1 MQKKDPRFI
10 EMQISNLLDNPF
22 FLKKFHLLEKA
33 LQRELDRYKDSL
45 YYESLLYALKGGKRL
60 RPILLLLCSETIRE
74 PFKEPYSAAII
85 VELIHTVSL
94 VHDDMID
101 KDLYRRGMES
111 YHVKYG
117 EEQALLL
124 ADFVLS
130 LVLELSMRYAET
142 EIPYLT
148 SRTVRKMSEG
158 QLLEVKLKSKEKI
171 TWDEYFKIID
181 GKTASLFEL
190 SSRAGAILSTEDPF
204 LIKAISD
211 YGRNLGIT
219 YQLYDD
225 LRDWSKKEYVQK
237 LEVENKEEFLKK
249 KMEYYYNL
257 ACKAI
262 DVLPKSGSK
271 DLLLKFLEIT
281 LKT

>member
-1 MQKKDPRFI
+1 MLKKDPRFI
-10 EMQISNLLDNPF
+10 EMQIPNLLDNPI
-22 FLKKFHLLEKA
+22 FLKKFSLLEKA

-60 RPILLLLCSETIRE
+60 RPILLLLCSEIIGE
-74 PFKEPYSAAII
+74 PVKEPYSAAII

-101 KDLYRRGMES
+101 KDVYRRGMES

-130 LVLELSMRYAET
+130 LVLELSMRYADT
-142 EIPYLT
+142 EIPYLI

-158 QLLEVKLKSKEKI
+158 QLLEVKLRSKEKI

-190 SSRAGAILSTEDPF
+190 SSRAGAILTTEDPY

-211 YGRNLGIT
+211 FGRNLGIL
-219 YQLYDD
+219 YQIYDD

-237 LEVENKEEFLKK
+237 LEVENKNEFLKK
-249 KMEYYYNL
+249 KMEHYHNL
-257 ACKAI
+257 AYKSLNL
-262 DVLPKSGSK
+262 LPESVSK
-271 DLLLKFLEIT
+271 DLLLKFLDII
-281 LKT
+281 LKI